1 MTTSSHDLV
10 AQLIE
15 LSNQIGSDT
24 EYTRSGGGN
33 SSAKTGDTLLI
44 LEAMKMQNE
53 IPAVSDG
60 TVSAISV
67 SAGQSVKAGDPLVT
81 VG

>member
-1 MTTSSHDLV
+1 EITIPANEPGSSIMPGKIIDV
-10 AQLIE
+10 KVSVGQAVK
-15 LSNQIGSDT
+15 
-24 EYTRSGGGN
+24 
-33 SSAKTGDTLLI
+33 AGDTLLI